1 MNVLERLRK
10 SIQFLL
16 VTMTVVMGVVLT
28 AQIVMRYVFNNS
40 LTWSEELARYI
51 YVWICFLGL
60 SLGIMEGDH
69 IRLEAL
75 VNRFSTGGQRL
86 VEILT
91 SLVAFGFFAL
101 ILPTSF
107 QFALALQSVPSSAMG
122 IPMSWVTL
130 SVPVGLLLAE
140 VALAARI
147 IGLIMNKKAVS

>member
-69 IRLEAL
+69 IRLEAF
-75 VNRFSTGGQRL
+75 VNRFPAGGQRL
-86 VEILT
+86 VEIFT

-107 QFALALQSVPSSAMG
+107 QFAMALQSVPSSAMG

-130 SVPVGLLLAE
+130 SVPVGLVLAE

-147 IGLIMNKKAVS
+147 VGLILNKKAVS